1 MDKQLQEKVVR
12 PYIDFQPDD
21 RWHVKEDGTNNSL
34 AVSTES
40 NQNFPKESTTG
51 KFSHVSL
58 LNGVPSDESKT
69 SNNQPCDSTNIP
81 AEEGNENNN
90 KNLEY
95 EWVGKVESQNTSYHS
110 RQDLVEKNEQCSQKL
125 SKDGDELKDSSVSSC
140 QSKNLVSDS
149 LMQNNDKT
157 NCTILVSS
165 EANKTK
171 DIVKEENVHRTAE
184 NISKS
189 LKNANVNSE
198 EHKLRQS
205 IQNPEYTS
213 NDLKHIALSGKVD
226 CESLVNDC
234 FVESN
239 PDELQPSH
247 KEHSNKGQSPAHEAI
262 PDCDIDEKITS
273 PQDGDF
279 SKDGF
284 STKETDELLKPSD
297 SSSGLLVEEIKTVEP
312 ESPECEKK
320 TGNSQENDGSDS
332 CELEQK
338 IREKSLMSI
347 EGNKDE
353 RDIGEMNE
361 KNLGSGLNH
370 GLKFEEHCDDTSTVV
385 EKAEKEEPQDEQC
398 INENKESS
406 FEELIKTPKGLV
418 VKPVDVEANN
428 LSISKNSSQLFK
440 NQTPQFEKA
449 GGKSQ
454 NRKSNEPEAST
465 FPLKTRSKSNESSS
479 TCVKQKN
486 KIEKSKESLTDIP
499 EILKSGL
506 LKDLTISIV
515 PSGKNELHKQVL
527 AKPIQEKS
535 RDKAKEKLKEKPPEI
550 SQDKCREQPLPPLL
564 ETICGSVVTDEMV
577 EKILQ
582 EAKFPEILKGKI
594 NIGKF
599 IPVKLPDSYNFRL
612 CEDEALLECP
622 SMVTPLLLKKKDKF
636 PSKVTLQDES
646 KLNKEVKSD
655 DGSSVV
661 NEKLEDSDRVSV
673 KCSEFNEES
682 QTQTEKV
689 KENSKDTNEGTK
701 GMEEKCVKSSV
712 DSAKIKS
719 EDLEDDLKD
728 KEILKCSVD
737 KPSENKTKN
746 TEEERKETENTSDCQ
761 KKVENIIENM
771 DKVTKETNV
780 CHKSSDEN
788 ETEKILKDTKKTTE
802 TISGN
807 DKKLQEENKELF
819 TSNVLGFLTAI
830 GLSRVQEWYL
840 KDLVKSKERQI
851 RKEGKKQQLENELLV
866 RKIEYLQTK
875 KANEPFVFQNYK
887 CNFCDFK
894 SESSIVFDGHNVTPY
909 VTARREFGCHFCEF
923 CTRDPRAII
932 FHMEAEHGRIGQLP
946 IPSHFHECPFCPFDT
961 NQKQKLNSHMN
972 RCQKFFVL
980 GRNQVTELDI
990 PAQTSKPITIIDI
1003 KAYLYDRQ
1011 LAEVAAAT
1019 VRRPGRP
1026 SRGSHRNNASAQ
1038 KHQASVSR
1046 PLAPAGMLPYN
1057 QSLYHHLADNT
1068 VVQPRTQIRPFKRA
1082 SGSVSNNRI
1091 HHPTTN
1097 AHMTS
1102 PSTQV
1107 PLPVPT
1113 NQIYQVVRGG
1123 KVLPMFSTNNAATS
1137 CRPVTEISNVCDDS
1151 GPQPVALFTNVASS
1165 GGGTHIATN
1174 STKSLLKTGMPPPPR
1189 LQGPFLPSSGKSAPG
1204 ETILPSNSFV
1214 ICEICDGYIK
1224 DQEQLRNHMQLIHKV
1239 KIHPK
1244 MLQNRPPLNCQ
1255 KCQWRFFTD
1264 QGLERHL
1271 LGSHGLV
1278 TSNMQELAQ
1287 KNQDAGRCTIC
1298 GRVYVCKLVAHMN
1311 QVHKITLKPAHLSY
1325 KCTVCTATFNLYKL
1339 FENHVYVVHSGSV
1352 KRHADD
1358 VSSDHPAKKFAG
1370 DSSTKTGTVKATS
1383 RSKSR
1388 KPATPMRIGAA
1399 SGKTRDGASAVA
1411 EEKNPNEDG
1420 HPKQKCGDCG
1430 IETLGCRRSPRRRSK
1445 PAE

>member
-1 MDKQLQEKVVR
+1 MDEQLQEKVVR

-21 RWHVKEDGTNNSL
+21 RWHVKEDATNNPCDNMNL
-34 AVSTES
+34 GGSTES
-40 NQNFPKESTTG
+40 NQNFPKESTLG
-51 KFSHVSL
+51 KFPHVSL
-58 LNGVPSDESKT
+58 INGVPPDESKT
-69 SNNQPCDSTNIP
+69 SNNQSCDNTNIP
-81 AEEGNENNN
+81 VEERKENNN
-90 KNLEY
+90 TNLEC
-95 EWVGKVESQNTSYHS
+95 EWIGKVENQNTSCNS
-110 RQDLVEKNEQCSQKL
+110 LQGLKNEQYSQKL
-125 SKDGDELKDSSVSSC
+125 SKVGDEL
-140 QSKNLVSDS
+140 NLVSD
-149 LMQNNDKT
+149 NDKT

-165 EANKTK
+165 EANEAK
-171 DIVKEENVHRTAE
+171 DIVKEENVHRTTE
-184 NISKS
+184 NICKS
-189 LKNANVNSE
+189 LKNTNVDSE
-198 EHKLRQS
+198 EHKLRQ
-205 IQNPEYTS
+205 NPACPS
-213 NDLKHIALSGKVD
+213 NDVKNTTLSGKVD
-226 CESLVNDC
+226 CESLVNDYLAKS
-234 FVESN
+234 E
-239 PDELQPSH
+239 PSEE
-247 KEHSNKGQSPAHEAI
+247 EHSNKGQSPAHEAT
-262 PDCDIDEKITS
+262 PNSDIDKKITS
-273 PQDGDF
+273 PHDGNF
-279 SKDGF
+279 SKD
-284 STKETDELLKPSD
+284 STQETDELLKPSD
-297 SSSGLLVEEIKTVEP
+297 SSSEESKNVEQK
-312 ESPECEKK
+312 SPECEKK
-320 TGNSQENDGSDS
+320 TGDNQEKDGGDNY
-332 CELEQK
+332 ELKKNLE
-338 IREKSLMSI
+338 SI
-347 EGNKDE
+347 EVNKDE
-353 RDIGEMNE
+353 RDIREMNQ
-361 KNLGSGLNH
+361 KNFSSSLKH
-370 GLKFEEHCDDTSTVV
+370 GESVDSLKLEEHCDHTSTVV
-385 EKAEKEEPQDEQC
+385 EKAKKEEPQDEQC
-398 INENKESS
+398 INENKESG

-428 LSISKNSSQLFK
+428 LSLSKNSSQLFK
-440 NQTPQFEKA
+440 NQTSQYEKA

-465 FPLKTRSKSNESSS
+465 FPVKTHSKSNGFESSS
-479 TCVKQKN
+479 TRVKQKN
-486 KIEKSKESLTDIP
+486 KIEKRNESITDIP
-499 EILKSGL
+499 DILKSGL

-515 PSGKNELHKQVL
+515 PSSKNELHKSVL

-535 RDKAKEKLKEKPPEI
+535 RDKPKEKPKEKPPEI
-550 SQDKCREQPLPPLL
+550 PQDKYKEQPLPPLL

-582 EAKFPEILKGKI
+582 EAKFPDILKGEV

-646 KLNKEVKSD
+646 KLNKDVKND
-655 DGSSVV
+655 DGLSVV
-661 NEKLEDSDRVSV
+661 SEKLEDRTKKNEELKDSDKVFV
-673 KCSEFNEES
+673 KCPEFNEES
-682 QTQTEKV
+682 QNKIEKV
-689 KENSKDTNEGTK
+689 EENAKDKNEGTK
-701 GMEEKCVKSSV
+701 DVKDKCVKSSV
-712 DSAKIKS
+712 DSAKLKS
-719 EDLEDDLKD
+719 EDLEDDPKD
-728 KEILKCSVD
+728 KEISKFTVD
-737 KPSENKTKN
+737 KSSENKTEN
-746 TEEERKETENTSDCQ
+746 TEEERKETEKISDCQ
-761 KKVENIIENM
+761 KKAENTTESM

-788 ETEKILKDTKKTTE
+788 QTEKSLKDTKKTTE
-802 TISGN
+802 TCSGN
-807 DKKLQEENKELF
+807 ENKLQEENKELF

-830 GLSRVQEWYL
+830 GLSRVQEWYQ
-840 KDLVKSKERQI
+840 KDLVKSKERHI
-851 RKEGKKQQLENELLV
+851 RKEGKKQQLENELLI
-866 RKIEYLQTK
+866 RKMDYLQTK

-887 CNFCDFK
+887 CNFCEFK
-894 SESSIVFDGHNVTPY
+894 SESSIVFDGHSVIPY

-923 CTRDPRAII
+923 CTRDPKAII
-932 FHMEAEHGRIGQLP
+932 FHMEAEHGKMGQLP

-980 GRNQVTELDI
+980 GRNQVTELDM
-990 PAQTSKPITIIDI
+990 PAQTSKPITIMDI

-1019 VRRPGRP
+1019 ARRPGRP

-1038 KHQASVSR
+1038 KHQASVPR
-1046 PLAPAGMLPYN
+1046 PLAPASMLPYN
-1057 QSLYHHLADNT
+1057 QSLYHHLSDNT
-1068 VVQPRTQIRPFKRA
+1068 AVQPRPQIRAFRRA
-1082 SGSVSNNRI
+1082 PGSVSNNRI

-1097 AHMTS
+1097 AHMTP

-1107 PLPVPT
+1107 PLTVPT

-1123 KVLPMFSTNNAATS
+1123 KVLPVFSTSNSATS
-1137 CRPVTEISNVCDDS
+1137 CRPVTKISNVCDDS

-1165 GGGTHIATN
+1165 GGGTHIVTN

-1358 VSSDHPAKKFAG
+1358 VSSNQPAKKFAG
-1370 DSSTKTGTVKATS
+1370 DSSTKTGTLKATP

-1388 KPATPMRIGAA
+1388 KPATPMRIGAG
-1399 SGKTRDGASAVA
+1399 SGKTRDGASVVA
-1411 EEKNPNEDG
+1411 EEKTPNEDG
-1420 HPKQKCGDCG
+1420 HAKQKCGDCG